1 MKIFS
6 KYLGIDKTNNIQFK
20 ALKGI
25 NTTKIHK
32 LLFKDFELERF
43 DNIAGGLQLFTE
55 ELVIQWIKNCI
66 KHTGIK
72 DILLS
77 GGVFMN
83 VVMNKRIAEMQEVN
97 SVDVFPSCGDETILS
112 VLHFY

>member
-1 MKIFS
+1 M
-6 KYLGIDKTNNIQFK
+6 
-20 ALKGI
+20 KGI
-25 NTTKIHK
+25 KTTKIHK

-66 KHTGIK
+66 KHTGI

-83 VVMNKRIAEMQEVN
+83 VVMNKRIAK
-97 SVDVFPSCGDETILS
+97 
-112 VLHFY
+112 